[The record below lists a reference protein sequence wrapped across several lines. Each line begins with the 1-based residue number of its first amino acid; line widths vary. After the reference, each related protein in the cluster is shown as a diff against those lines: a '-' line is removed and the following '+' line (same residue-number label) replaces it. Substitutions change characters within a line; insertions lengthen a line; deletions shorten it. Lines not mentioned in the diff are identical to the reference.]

1 MMKSWTLGRG
11 FYFRCHVL
19 LEVFDGF
26 SQSQRTG
33 SGVSLEYLALWDVT
47 TRKQGVLGVW
57 DKIGGP
63 NWKPTPS
70 GSVKFSGWNGAS
82 YCE

>member
-1 MMKSWTLGRG
+1 MMSFSGTWC

-26 SQSQRTG
+26 SQIQSTG

-57 DKIGGP
+57 NYIGGP

-70 GSVKFSGWNGAS
+70 GSVNFSGWNGAS